1 MHVDAPGLVAGFCE
15 AVAGTMARIGSAAR
29 ISRTKPEQQAVSGT
43 AIAAG
48 DATGSQTLPARKPYR
63 INPLPCRICSGTS
76 RKKGIRREG
85 GVAVASG

>member
-1 MHVDAPGLVAGFCE
+1 MATRPSVVAGFRQ
-15 AVAGTMARIGSAAR
+15 AVAGTMARIEGGAR
-29 ISRTKPEQQAVSGT
+29 ISRIKPEQQAVSGT

-48 DATGSQTLPARKPYR
+48 DATGSQALPARKPYR
-63 INPLPCRICSGTS
+63 INPLLCRIYSGTS